1 MKIIG
6 YIATSADGY
15 IATHDGSVDFLTPY
29 QHIDCGYEQFIQN
42 IDVVIMGRKTYEVIC
57 AFGGEWPY
65 PKQQGYIISSQ
76 SDLALVDP
84 SLQVWNQGI
93 DALAVHLK
101 QQQYG
106 QAWIVGG
113 TQLQSAFIEKKLL
126 DLLEIYE
133 MPVFLGDG
141 IALFPA
147 SKQRPYTLQAMTAE
161 VIAEKVIKKVYFF

>member
-29 QHIDCGYEQFIQN
+29 QHIDCGYDQFIQN

-65 PKQQGYIISSQ
+65 PKQQGFIVSTQ
-76 SDLALVDP
+76 SDLALVNP
-84 SLQVWNQGI
+84 LLQVWNQGV
-93 DALAVHLK
+93 DALAAHLK
-101 QQQYG
+101 QQHG
-106 QAWIVGG
+106 QAWVVGG

-126 DLLEIYE
+126 DSLEIYE

-147 SKQRPYTLQAMTAE
+147 SKYPAYARQALSAE
-161 VIAEKVIKKVYFF
+161 LIAEKVIKKVYYF